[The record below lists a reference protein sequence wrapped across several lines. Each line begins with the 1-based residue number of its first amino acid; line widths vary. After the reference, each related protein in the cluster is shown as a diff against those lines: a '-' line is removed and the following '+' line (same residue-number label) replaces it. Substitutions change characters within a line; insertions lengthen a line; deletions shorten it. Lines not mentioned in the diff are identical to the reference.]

1 MTENK
6 KTTYPTLAE
15 RKRFQ
20 EMEEQERDILFK
32 KMTPEERSN
41 ISGFGSEDNPGYCD
55 ANGHCYSFE
64 EDAKCADLYI
74 KENEQLQEENKKLKE
89 EVKKLT
95 DFHTFMKNSQHSHA
109 NELAKERDLYESQRD
124 EAIEEVKKLKEDM
137 EDMYDE
143 EGAKDCCEILG
154 FVHEEDFAELQK
166 GYKDTKKELH
176 KLLQEKKKW
185 EENEKGIMEYDTA
198 GIHGCNSYERFEH
211 AIAELNYSENW
222 ITELRY
228 ENKELKEEMKKMS
241 S

>member
-1 MTENK
+1 MSVTVTHEDHVAEDVARREVNELKEN
-6 KTTYPTLAE
+6 
-15 RKRFQ
+15 RKIL
-20 EMEEQERDILFK
+20 MNERD
-32 KMTPEERSN
+32 R
-41 ISGFGSEDNPGYCD
+41 
-55 ANGHCYSFE
+55 
-64 EDAKCADLYI
+64 AKIQVLDLEI
-74 KENEQLQEENKKLKE
+74 ENDLLKDEVKKLTEK
-89 EVKKLT
+89 VKKLT

-176 KLLQEKKKW
+176 KLIQEKKKW
-185 EENEKGIMEYDTA
+185 EENEKGIMDYERW
-198 GIHGCNSYERFEH
+198 GIHGCNSYERFTH